1 MKKKL
6 IFQWFYI
13 SPWKAGMSDVDSNWT
28 RLASDGTYLG
38 LIRIICQ
45 YIWSLKLNEPWS
57 YDLNDLIKSPD
68 LAYLLPIWST
78 VEPVWKVLTE
88 NYYCLVICRF
98 FFLRSIIKRQGREK
112 EEEIGHTDPRPQEVA
127 PACMFTEH
135 HALHS
140 PSPQTVSANIV

>member
-1 MKKKL
+1 
-6 IFQWFYI
+6 
-13 SPWKAGMSDVDSNWT
+13 MSDVDSNWT

-45 YIWSLKLNEPWS
+45 YIWSLKLLMSHDLMISMILSSPKIWPICCQSGSLWS
-57 YDLNDLIKSPD
+57 QSDIPAPD
-68 LAYLLPIWST
+68 CC
-78 VEPVWKVLTE
+78 KVQTE
-88 NYYCLVICRF
+88 NYLCLVMCRF